1 MRDIFGYLDVEEHRI
16 TALFNELATS
26 FKIRLE
32 ELTLRDIK
40 HSFAQNRE
48 GWQSLVVFECEQD
61 GNPVN
66 FALPFDHFMDNNFAE
81 VQLIP

>member
-1 MRDIFGYLDVEEHRI
+1 MRDIFGYIEVEERRI
-16 TALFNELATS
+16 TALFNELAAS

-32 ELTLRDIK
+32 ELTLHDIK
-40 HSFAQNRE
+40 HSFTQNRS
-48 GWQSLVVFECEQD
+48 GWQSLVVFECERD